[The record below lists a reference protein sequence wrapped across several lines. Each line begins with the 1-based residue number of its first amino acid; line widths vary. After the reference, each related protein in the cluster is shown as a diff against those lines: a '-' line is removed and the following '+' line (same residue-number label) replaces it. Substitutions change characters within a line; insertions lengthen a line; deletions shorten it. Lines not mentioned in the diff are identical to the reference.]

1 MKIAVGKN
9 RFDVD
14 WKNREVE
21 WGKFVAMLQ
30 KPIVTQET
38 AQDYMGYTKTRQ
50 DTIKDVGGY
59 VGGSVTGGQRKLK
72 SVVTRDMFTL
82 DADYANDNILQLFVE
97 KWGCCCAAHSTRKD
111 RPGSRRVRI
120 VGPYSRPCTPEEHEA
135 VSRKLAAVVGMDMFD
150 DTTYQPHR
158 LMYWPSV
165 SCDQS
170 YYIDQHDGP
179 ALDVDAVLAS
189 YGPNDAW
196 RDSSLWPESSRA
208 SEGRRKSAD
217 KQGNP
222 LEKPGLVGAFCR
234 TYTIEQAMAEFL
246 PGAYEPTGTTGRY
259 TYSEGSTFGGAILY
273 DDMFLYSNHA
283 TDPISGMLCNA
294 FDLVRVHKFGD
305 TDHEKSMKA
314 MQDLCMSVESIRQ
327 TLGEE
332 RIARAQEDFAESEA
346 IKDNS
351 WLKKLEYNRL
361 GAAVASPRNVR
372 LIMTHD
378 AGLAGSL
385 QFDEF
390 TDRVRV
396 LHHLPWRRVDGSHA
410 LWTDADDAC
419 LRNYLHTQYGVKGK
433 DVVSDVLTQITME
446 NTVHPVRDY
455 LKGLSWDCID
465 RVDTVLIDY
474 LGAEDTSYV
483 REVTHKMLVAAV
495 ARIFEPGCKFDNM
508 LVLVGPQGIGKST
521 LLRQL
526 SRGWFNDSVKDM
538 RGKTAYEAIQG
549 TWFVEFGELAAQ
561 KRSEVEEVKGFLS
574 AQSDSFRAA
583 YGRRVTTYQRQCVF
597 FGTTNEFTFLQDDTG
612 NRRFWPVVV
621 SEGRQRLTDY
631 DIDQIW
637 AEAVELYKAK
647 ESLELSQA
655 AAAKATEKQAAHMW
669 VSEKTGLVMEYLDRH
684 LPVNWY
690 SMDINGKREF
700 LSGGLGATL
709 GPNEPFIIR
718 ECVCVM
724 EIWREC
730 FNGDPK
736 NLNRIISN
744 ELVGI
749 LKKSGAWEKGKSSRF
764 GDYGTQRGYTRI
776 V

>member
-14 WKNREVE
+14 WKNNDVAWE
-21 WGKFVAMLQ
+21 KFVDRLR

-38 AQDYMGYTKTRQ
+38 SQDYLAYTKTQQ

-72 SVVTRDMFTL
+72 SIVTRDMFTL
-82 DADYANDNILQLFVE
+82 DADFANDNILQRFVDT
-97 KWGCCCAAHSTRKD
+97 WGCCCAAHSTRKD

-135 VSRKLAAVVGMDMFD
+135 VSRLLAAKVGMDMFD

-170 YYIDQHDGP
+170 YYIEQHDGNL
-179 ALDVDAVLAS
+179 LDVDAVLAS
-189 YGPNDAW
+189 YGPKDAW
-196 RDSSLWPESSRA
+196 RDTSLWPESSRVLD
-208 SEGRRKSAD
+208 GRRKSAD

-246 PGAYEPTGTTGRY
+246 PGAYEPATTPGRFTY
-259 TYSEGSTFGGAILY
+259 TEGSTFGGAILY

-305 TDHEKSMKA
+305 ADHDKSMKA
-314 MQDLCMSVESIRQ
+314 MSEWCLTVDAIRQ
-327 TLGEE
+327 TVGEE
-332 RIARAQEDFAESEA
+332 RLAKAQEDFAESEA
-346 IKDNS
+346 IQDNS
-351 WLKKLEYNRL
+351 WLKKIEYNRL
-361 GAAVASPRNVR
+361 GAAMPTPRNVR

-378 AGLAGSL
+378 AGLAGAL

-390 TDRVRV
+390 TDRVRL
-396 LHHLPWRRVDGSHA
+396 LHHLPWRRVDDSHA

-419 LRNYLHTQYGVKGK
+419 LRNYLHTQYGIKGK

-446 NTVHPVRDY
+446 NTIHPVRDY
-455 LKGLSWDCID
+455 LKSLSWDCID

-474 LGAEDTSYV
+474 LGAEDNDYV
-483 REVTHKMLVAAV
+483 REVTRKMLVAAV

-526 SRGWFNDSVKDM
+526 SKGWFNDSVKDM
-538 RGKTAYEAIQG
+538 RGKSAYEAIQG

-597 FGTTNEFTFLQDDTG
+597 FGTTNEYTFLQDDTG
-612 NRRFWPVVV
+612 NRRFWPVTV
-621 SEGRQRLTDY
+621 EGKDRRLTEY
-631 DIDQIW
+631 EIDQIW
-637 AEAVELYKAK
+637 AEAVEMYKAK
-647 ESLELSQA
+647 ESLELPKHLIEQA
-655 AAAKATEKQAAHMW
+655 QAKQVLHTWQ
-669 VSEKTGLVMEYLDRH
+669 SEKTGLVMEYLDKH

-690 SMDINGKREF
+690 AMDLAARREF

-709 GPNEPFIIR
+709 GENEPFIIR
-718 ECVCVM
+718 ECTCVM

-730 FNGDPK
+730 FYGDPK
-736 NLNRIISN
+736 NLNRISSN
-744 ELVGI
+744 EIAGI
-749 LKKSGAWEKGKSSRF
+749 LKKSGTWAKGATSRF
-764 GDYGTQRGYTRI
+764 GEYGAQKGFIRI